1 MLKVPHS
8 TFPGS
13 GTGILLLLSPSVITV
28 YYSFDYTLKVLNS
41 LSDQIVDR
49 QQSQDDYYLPL
60 LVP

>member
-8 TFPGS
+8 TFPDS

-28 YYSFDYTLKVLNS
+28 YYSFDFTSNILNS

-60 LVP
+60 PLP